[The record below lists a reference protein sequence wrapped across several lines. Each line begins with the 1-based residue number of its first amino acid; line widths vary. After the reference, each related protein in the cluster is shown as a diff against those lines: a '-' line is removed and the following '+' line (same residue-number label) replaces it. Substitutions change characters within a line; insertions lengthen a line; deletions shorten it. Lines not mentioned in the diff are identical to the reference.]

1 MLGALL
7 TFLVLFA
14 LIKIFERNRDDLDNF
29 SIATVAVVPVLS
41 VIAVRVTLGMLYP
54 NPLLL
59 LLLPVVILIGMTYF
73 LLWKHLDI
81 PAGRS
86 ATYTIAVLLV
96 NEGVGYLL
104 LASQT

>member
-14 LIKIFERNRDDLDNF
+14 LIKVFERKRDDLDNF
-29 SIATVAVVPVLS
+29 NIGTVADVPVLS
-41 VIAVRVTLGMLYP
+41 VIAV
-54 NPLLL
+54 LL
-59 LLLPVVILIGMTYF
+59 M
-73 LLWKHLDI
+73 
-81 PAGRS
+81 
-86 ATYTIAVLLV
+86 

>member
-7 TFLVLFA
+7 TFLVLVA
-14 LIKIFERNRDDLDNF
+14 LVKIFERKRDDLDNF

-54 NPLLL
+54 NPVLILLVPL
-59 LLLPVVILIGMTYF
+59 IVLIGMTFF

-81 PAGRS
+81 PASRS
-86 ATYTIAVLLV
+86 AAYTFAVILV
-96 NEGVGYLL
+96 NEGVGF
-104 LASQT
+104 LARTLQT